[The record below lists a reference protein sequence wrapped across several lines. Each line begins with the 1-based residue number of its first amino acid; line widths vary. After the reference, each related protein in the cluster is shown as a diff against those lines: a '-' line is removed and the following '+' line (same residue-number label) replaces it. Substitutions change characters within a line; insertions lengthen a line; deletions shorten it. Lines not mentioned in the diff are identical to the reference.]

1 MKLVLIAAVCMLC
14 KSQALKEDEKRSLQ
28 CRSLT
33 IKLCVESTLQELDD
47 AQTRAP
53 ITTKLYT
60 ERAKVYSAVKFLI
73 IRLGKRHQL
82 LLWSAQCNPL

>member
-60 ERAKVYSAVKFLI
+60 ERAKVYSAVKLL
-73 IRLGKRHQL
+73 RLGKRHQL